1 MGLLDVLD
9 TDQGR
14 MGLGLLAAA
23 GPRSDGAG
31 FGQRLQEGM
40 GSFDAYKANALKQK
54 MLEAQMQQAMEQAA
68 QQKADRARQQTIQQG
83 MGKFFKPGQQA
94 LAPLIGDAATG
105 IMPSAGRDAVA
116 PSFDTAGAAQFL
128 ADNGDYEQAL
138 KMMPKPK
145 ELQVNKLDVKDF
157 TPESVQ
163 RFAQT
168 GSYADLVRMDKAHFG
183 DSGGQLL
190 AMDPFTGKP
199 LNSVNKT
206 QSPDSK
212 ASNALGWAN
221 NAATLRGQNLTDRRA
236 RERLNFDMNG
246 GADSGGATQMG
257 LNKQFGK
264 PQAGYR
270 WKPDGSMEFI
280 PGGPAD
286 QKAQMKTSGEGTV
299 DSVVADLRDKY
310 TQLNEGGGIVND
322 KDGALGNIG
331 ARIASTGLGQAV
343 GGAVGTRNQTSRD
356 NIAMTRP
363 LLLQAIMKA
372 TGMSAKQMDS
382 NAELKLYLAT
392 ATDPTRGYQANMDAL
407 QRIEELYG
415 GGKKDT
421 QPTEPAK
428 QAPAANLMEKLP
440 TANASNKGK
449 KIRDTTTGK
458 VLVSNGMTWTEA
470 P

>member
-1 MGLLDVLD
+1 MGGLLDFLN

-40 GSFDAYKANALKQK
+40 GQFDAYKANALKQR
-54 MLEAQMQQAMEQAA
+54 MLEAQMQQAMEQSAL
-68 QQKADRARQQTIQQG
+68 QKAEQSRQQTIRQG
-83 MGKFFKPGQQA
+83 MGQFFKPGQQS
-94 LAPLIGDAATG
+94 LSPLVGDASIG

-116 PSFDTAGAAQFL
+116 PSFDAAGAAQFL

-138 KMMPKPK
+138 KLMPKPK
-145 ELQVNKLDVKDF
+145 ELQINKLNASDF
-157 TPESVQ
+157 TPASLAK
-163 RFAQT
+163 FAKSQNYGDLERLEKASFQNT
-168 GSYADLVRMDKAHFG
+168 GSKTYALN
-183 DSGGQLL
+183 
-190 AMDPFTGKP
+190 PFTGLP
-199 LNSVNKT
+199 LNSIENT
-206 QSPDSK
+206 QDPNSR
-212 ASNALGWAN
+212 ASV
-221 NAATLRGQNLTDRRA
+221 AATLRGQNLTDRRA

-331 ARIASTGLGQAV
+331 ARIASTGLGQTV